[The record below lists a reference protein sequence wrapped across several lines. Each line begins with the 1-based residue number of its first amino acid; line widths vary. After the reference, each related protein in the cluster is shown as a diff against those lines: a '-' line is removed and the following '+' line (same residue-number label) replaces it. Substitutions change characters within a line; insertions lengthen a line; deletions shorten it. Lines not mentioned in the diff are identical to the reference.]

1 MTVQHIQT
9 TPVRPPHYPHDE
21 GARHLIH
28 CPSSWEHYL
37 LDAPSLGEEHF
48 VLVGDLPVRHPLFN
62 DGPGYFHDAQLAT
75 EAVTEIG
82 AFVGHHYFGIPE
94 DRTGLIHRFS
104 LELTELSAWRALG
117 SGAGEGAG
125 RIATEITAVP
135 ANIMN
140 EVPRCLELR
149 LELRIDDVP
158 CGRGSAGL
166 IFLMPKLYRKH
177 LETSRR
183 VLRETPEL
191 ADRPDGHPHPARPA
205 EVGRGRADNVVVSEP
220 ATDARGRYSTW
231 LLSEGVSPVVV
242 GLQGELTGLHLL
254 EALRQSAVLA
264 AGRSAGL
271 DPGRCTLAASEVD
284 FRAQA
289 SLDLPLRC
297 IAVPGPRGHDGHGRP
312 AVPVTLTVTQ
322 HRRAVAE
329 ARLTVVQ
336 DL

>member
-1 MTVQHIQT
+1 MTVHSET
-9 TPVRPPHYPHDE
+9 TPVRQPQDEE

-62 DGPGYFHDAQLAT
+62 DGPGHFHDAQLAT

-82 AFVGHHYFGIPE
+82 AFVGHRYFGVPE
-94 DRTGLIHRFS
+94 DRTGLFHRFT
-104 LELTELSAWRALG
+104 LQLTELSAWRAD
-117 SGAGEGAG
+117 SGASGGFRDG
-125 RIATEITAVP
+125 VPRIATEITAIP
-135 ANIMN
+135 TNIMN

-149 LELRIDDVP
+149 LEIRIDDIL

-177 LETSRR
+177 LATSRR
-183 VLRETPEL
+183 VLREAPEL
-191 ADRPDGHPHPARPA
+191 ADLPEGRPRPARPI
-205 EVGRGRADNVVVSEP
+205 EVGRSRPENVVVSEP
-220 ATDARGRYSTW
+220 AADARGRLSTW
-231 LLSEGVSPVVV
+231 LLTEGVSPVVA

-254 EALRQSAVLA
+254 EALRQTAVLA
-264 AGRSAGL
+264 AGRTAGL
-271 DPGRCTLAASEVD
+271 DPARCTLAASEVD

-289 SLDLPLRC
+289 ALDLPLRC
-297 IAVPGPRGHDGHGRP
+297 LAVPGPRTHDGHGRP

>member
-1 MTVQHIQT
+1 MTVHSET
-9 TPVRPPHYPHDE
+9 TPVRRPHDE

-37 LDAPSLGEEHF
+37 LDAPSLGAEHF

-82 AFVGHHYFGIPE
+82 AFVGHRYFGVPE
-94 DRTGLIHRFS
+94 DRTGLFHRFA
-104 LELTELSAWRALG
+104 LELTELTAWRAL
-117 SGAGEGAG
+117 SGGFGDGAA

-135 ANIMN
+135 TNIMN

-149 LELRIDDVP
+149 LEIRIDDIL

-166 IFLMPKLYRKH
+166 IFLMPKLYRNH
-177 LETSRR
+177 LATSRR
-183 VLRETPEL
+183 VFGETPEL
-191 ADRPDGHPHPARPA
+191 ADRPDGRPCPARPV
-205 EVGRGRADNVVVSEP
+205 EVGRTRPENVVVSEP
-220 ATDARGRYSTW
+220 VADARGRFCNW
-231 LLSEGVSPVVV
+231 LLTEGVSPVVR

-271 DPGRCTLAASEVD
+271 DPARCTLAGSEVD

-289 SLDLPLRC
+289 ALDLPLRC
-297 IAVPGPRGHDGHGRP
+297 VAVPGTRTHDGHGRP